1 MANVNNLYVAV
12 SATMGTPRTD
22 EDITRTFTPLT
33 NRNTPSFVFRLP
45 TETLQAIFI
54 HGAYDH
60 YSKDNGFPIRTPPSW
75 VNVSYVC
82 RHWRYVALNCPILW
96 TFLFSVS
103 PRWMEELLSRSKQAP
118 LKLKLHSYV
127 RISDKTPSLLSFLE
141 KVVDHAERIQEIC
154 LCLDRQRQ
162 GYQFFAKLF
171 SHAPLLQNV
180 KVLFLP
186 PFPSDNWPPSI
197 SLDGDTPALR
207 TLEVSNFPI
216 PWYSLMLS
224 GVTTLSL
231 SYHPGRSLQN
241 TEQFLATLSCMKDL
255 KHLYLDDAL
264 PSAAGFL
271 SSAAFRTFQSINL
284 PHLSRLLIA
293 APLSTVFALLS
304 CINIPLKTEIRLQ
317 LYRSELGS
325 FPRDY
330 TLLSPLFAQRFGTSE
345 DQALST
351 PVIGS
356 MLIRFEDHE
365 LGEPMLSVSLSE
377 CDRHPFF
384 SSIKQ
389 SWGLNIPLYIITDR
403 AETMADNED
412 RMLSICRSIP
422 LTDVHSME
430 VLRPPFSST
439 FWGGDVGTAS
449 KSTLPPIN
457 GRLPARPCSRTLL
470 QSPPYRYR

>member
-1 MANVNNLYVAV
+1 MANVNNLHVAV

-22 EDITRTFTPLT
+22 EDITRTFTPLI

-231 SYHPGRSLQN
+231 SYLPGLSPQN
-241 TEQFLATLSCMKDL
+241 MEQFLATLSRMKDL

-264 PSAAGFL
+264 PSATGFL
-271 SSAAFRTFQSINL
+271 SSTAFRTFQSIDL
-284 PHLSRLLIA
+284 PHLPSLSIA

-304 CINIPLKTEIRLQ
+304 CMNVLLKTQIKLQ
-317 LYRSELGS
+317 YNSERGS
-325 FPRDY
+325 FPHDY
-330 TLLSPLFAQRFGTSE
+330 TLLSPVFAQRFGTSE

-351 PVIGS
+351 PIIRS
-356 MLIRFEDHE
+356 MLIEFEDYE
-365 LGEPMLSVSLSE
+365 SGAPMLSVSLSE

-384 SSIKQ
+384 SSMDESRLLHIVA
-389 SWGLNIPLYIITDR
+389 DR
-403 AETMADNED
+403 SETMADNED

-430 VLRPPFSST
+430 VLRPLFSST
-439 FWGGDVGTAS
+439 FWGGGCWDSFQIYAAS
-449 KSTLPPIN
+449 N
-457 GRLPARPCSRTLL
+457 
-470 QSPPYRYR
+470 